1 LLPLSADQTAVFI
14 TELQQ
19 IGFTMPGLK
28 QACAQAVA

>member
-1 LLPLSADQTAVFI
+1 LSADQTAAFI

-28 QACAQAVA
+28 RVYAQAVA